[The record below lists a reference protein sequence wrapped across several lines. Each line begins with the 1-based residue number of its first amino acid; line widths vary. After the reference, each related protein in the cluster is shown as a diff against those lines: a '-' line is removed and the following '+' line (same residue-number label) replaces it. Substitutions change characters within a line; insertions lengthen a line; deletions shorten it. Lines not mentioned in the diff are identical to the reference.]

1 MESIKTQERHYIIG
15 YLGSDRMLAGEKL
28 AAELDCP
35 LLNLDEEIERLDG
48 RSIRKICM
56 INGEHAYRN
65 KEYEVLSKLS
75 DSSCELGLAKN
86 ECYPD
91 RLVVVCGDGTI
102 LDEMSLEILCRA
114 HTLFVDTDPDLL
126 WERIQNSD
134 PASAAFPYA
143 FLYGEDL
150 AEKER
155 VFREMYRLRLP
166 LYRKAAG
173 LPTEL

>member
-1 MESIKTQERHYIIG
+1 MESIKTPERHYIIG
-15 YLGSDRMLAGEKL
+15 YLGSDRKLAGEKL
-28 AAELDCP
+28 AAELGCP
-35 LLNLDEEIERLDG
+35 LLSLDEEIERLDG

-65 KEYEVLSKLS
+65 KEYEMLAKLS
-75 DSSCELGLAKN
+75 DPAFDLGLAKN
-86 ECYPD
+86 EVYPD

-102 LDEMSLEILCRA
+102 LDEMSLEILSRA
-114 HTLFVDTDPDLL
+114 HTVFVDTDPDLL
-126 WERIQNSD
+126 WERVRNAD
-134 PASAAFPYA
+134 PVSGAFPYA

-155 VFREMYRLRLP
+155 VFREMYGLRLP